1 MSKLEDF
8 GFIQSRPRGEYHAN
22 NQQMSKLLHKAVGLG
37 NKGAAPQEA
46 YAAYQQHFK
55 DSPVRGG
62 RRSLPPGCWA
72 AAAADAAS
80 VDVSHALQRG
90 CRFLCCLLGKKQ

>member
-1 MSKLEDF
+1 MNKLEDF

-37 NKGAAPQEA
+37 NRGAAPQEA

-55 DSPVRGG
+55 DSPVRARGAPLYT
-62 RRSLPPGCWA
+62 RPGCSCA
-72 AAAADAAS
+72 Y
-80 VDVSHALQRG
+80 
-90 CRFLCCLLGKKQ
+90 LCFPHTCTHETS